1 MVASNKS
8 IRCERLSDAALMIA
22 QALVWAGV
30 MIAVAIELRG
40 TPAADSVKEWLM
52 VGSFTSIM
60 LAMMPSLRRLRD
72 QRRDC

>member
-1 MVASNKS
+1 MFAIPKSELCEPLSVAA
-8 IRCERLSDAALMIA
+8 ITIA

-52 VGSFTSIM
+52 VGAFTSIM
-60 LAMMPSLRRLRD
+60 LASLPSLRRLRD
-72 QRRDC
+72 DRRGC